1 MRKWALFSVFL
12 GLAVLGAMIKI
23 PVVLGSI
30 ALDSLPA
37 LVAAVFFGSVF
48 GGAVG
53 CFGHLLSAMTAGFPL
68 GIFHLLIGV
77 EMGILVWLFGVLYK
91 KWGKWLAV
99 VVFFIGNS
107 IVAPLP
113 FYFILG
119 KAFYISVVPALMIGS
134 GINLILTYLLM
145 PRLAGW
151 MNQASRGE
159 VKG

>member
-1 MRKWALFSVFL
+1 MRKWALFAVFL
-12 GLAVLGAMIKI
+12 GLAILGAMIKI

-53 CFGHLLSAMTAGFPL
+53 CFGHLLSALTAGFPL

-91 KWGKWLAV
+91 KRGKWLAAII
-99 VVFFIGNS
+99 FFIGNS

-134 GINLILTYLLM
+134 GINLFLTYLLI
-145 PRLAGW
+145 PRLRGW
-151 MNQASRGE
+151 MNQVDRGE
-159 VKG
+159 IRG